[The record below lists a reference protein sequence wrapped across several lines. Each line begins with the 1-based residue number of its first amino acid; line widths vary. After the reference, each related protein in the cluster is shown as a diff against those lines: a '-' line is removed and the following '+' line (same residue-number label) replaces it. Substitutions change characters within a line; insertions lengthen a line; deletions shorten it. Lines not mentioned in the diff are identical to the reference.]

1 MTTLMAMVR
10 NHAVSTMVVQVV
22 WATAGRA
29 SVLLPSADEWIAQAL
44 RRKAMELGA
53 VMLAVGDAADH
64 VHVVLQHAPA
74 MAVATLVGRLK
85 GASSRAAHVSGVMG
99 GDEGWQVGYWAES
112 VGPPHIE
119 PLLDYVTPQPVHPA
133 TASALQPSQQPLPE
147 PTPASP
153 PAPMS
158 LES

>member
-1 MTTLMAMVR
+1 MTTLMARVR
-10 NHAVSTMVVQVV
+10 NHSVSTMVVHAV

-29 SVLLPSADEWIAQAL
+29 SVLLPSADEWIAQVL

-53 VMLAVGDAADH
+53 VMLAVGHAADH

-112 VGPPHIE
+112 VGAAHLE
-119 PLLDYVTPQPVHPA
+119 PLLDYVTHPRVHHA
-133 TASALQPSQQPLPE
+133 TASALEPWQQPLPE
-147 PTPASP
+147 PAAGGLR
-153 PAPMS
+153 APMS
-158 LES
+158 

>member
-10 NHAVSTMVVQVV
+10 NHSVSTMVVHAV

-29 SVLLPSADEWIAQAL
+29 SVLLPSADEWIAQVL

-53 VMLAVGDAADH
+53 VMLAVGNAADH

-99 GDEGWQVGYWAES
+99 ADEGWQVGYWAEP
-112 VGPPHIE
+112 VGPANIE
-119 PLLDYVTPQPVHPA
+119 PLPAYATPHPPHHPP
-133 TASALQPSQQPLPE
+133 PSPLEPHHPPPPE
-147 PTPASP
+147 PA
-153 PAPMS
+153 AG
-158 LES
+158 

>member
-10 NHAVSTMVVQVV
+10 NHSVSTMVVHAV

-29 SVLLPSADEWIAQAL
+29 CVLLPSADEWIAREL
-44 RRKAMELGA
+44 SRKAAELGA
-53 VMLAVGDAADH
+53 VTLAVGNTADH

-85 GASSRAAHVSGVMG
+85 GALSRAAHVSGVLG

-112 VGPPHIE
+112 VGAAHIE
-119 PLLDYVTPQPVHPA
+119 PLLDYVTHQRVHHA
-133 TASALQPSQQPLPE
+133 TASALEPWQQPLPE
-147 PTPASP
+147 SADGGLR
-153 PAPMS
+153 APMS
-158 LES
+158 

>member
-10 NHAVSTMVVQVV
+10 NHSVSTMVVPAV

-29 SVLLPSADEWIAQAL
+29 SVLLPSADEWIAQVL

-53 VMLAVGDAADH
+53 VMLAVGNAADH
-64 VHVVLQHAPA
+64 VHVVLQQAPA

-112 VGPPHIE
+112 VRPAHIE
-119 PLLDYVTPQPVHPA
+119 PLLAYVQPQPVHHA
-133 TASALQPSQQPLPE
+133 TRSPLEPSH
-147 PTPASP
+147 
-153 PAPMS
+153 
-158 LES
+158 